1 MKFSDE
7 VLLAYA
13 EGNLDQPTRAALEQA
28 MRADVTLAR
37 RLARL
42 RATGPEPSR
51 PAPAGT
57 AGGRAKVVQLA
68 AVRASRAAQPGA
80 LRRPRRRWLEWG
92 ALLLALLLGVVLGK
106 FGLARW
112 DIGGGGGG
120 DGDGQEN
127 AAVLASHDGQ
137 LVARGRLARALDQQ
151 LGGAAVVEGD
161 VRIGLSFVA
170 REGAYCRSFTLA
182 GTGLD
187 LSALACRS
195 GAEWRVPVLMQSTRP
210 LPQMGQRRLGSASL
224 PGPIYDA
231 IDQRL
236 VGAVL
241 DPRAEL
247 EAIRRDWRR

>member
-7 VLLAYA
+7 VLQAYA
-13 EGNLDQPTRAALEQA
+13 EGNLDQSTRAALEQA

-42 RATGPEPSR
+42 RAAAQESLR
-51 PAPAGT
+51 PAPAGQP
-57 AGGRAKVVQLA
+57 GGRAKVVQLA
-68 AVRASRAAQPGA
+68 AVRASRAGQPGA

-92 ALLLALLLGVVLGK
+92 ALLLVLLVGLVLGK

-112 DIGGGGGG
+112 EIGGGGDREG
-120 DGDGQEN
+120 

-151 LGGAAVVEGD
+151 IGGAAVVEGD
-161 VRIGLSFVA
+161 VRVGLSFVA

-182 GTGLD
+182 GNALD

-231 IDQRL
+231 IDQRM

-247 EAIRRDWRR
+247 EAIRRDWQR